1 MICEYKKIYTGM
13 LFWVL
18 GLMLSMT
25 LYPGDLKYVPTNYK
39 HGMEVS
45 YSVKELLRDWTEKR
59 AHYSNNSLRIS
70 LTE

>member
-45 YSVKELLRDWTEKR
+45 TVEGLDRKTPPLFK
-59 AHYSNNSLRIS
+59 
-70 LTE
+70 

>member
-13 LFWVL
+13 LFLVL

-25 LYPGDLKYVPTNYK
+25 LYAGDLRYVPQNYK

-45 YSVKELLRDWTEKR
+45 YSVKELLRDWAAKR
-59 AHYSNNSLRIS
+59 PANARNTMAVHFFD
-70 LTE
+70 